1 MLKSSAQPRGKTK
14 NKLMFPQIDMG
25 KGGAYI
31 SPFKVF
37 KLDNLMEMVE
47 NDILANTIF
56 SYNQ

>member
-1 MLKSSAQPRGKTK
+1 
-14 NKLMFPQIDMG
+14 MFPQIDMG

-31 SPFKVF
+31 SSFKVF

-47 NDILANTIF
+47 NDILAHTIF